1 MTLTAFSIH
10 KKLVEEEGY
19 DPTGDEYYNEL
30 DSRMRRDFPHKFGE
44 KTNRSSGPAVAGANR
59 GGKTSNK
66 KSVKLTQSQVAIA
79 KKLGITNEQYAKQL
93 LALQNS

>member
-44 KTNRSSGPAVAGANR
+44 KTMFLMQCGSFYEVYCC
-59 GGKTSNK
+59 K
-66 KSVKLTQSQVAIA
+66 KN
-79 KKLGITNEQYAKQL
+79 NEFY
-93 LALQNS
+93 